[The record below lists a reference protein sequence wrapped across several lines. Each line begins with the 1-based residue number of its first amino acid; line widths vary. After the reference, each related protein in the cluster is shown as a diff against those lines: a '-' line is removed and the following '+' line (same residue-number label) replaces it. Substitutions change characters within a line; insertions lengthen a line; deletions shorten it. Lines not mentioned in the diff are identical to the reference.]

1 MLPLL
6 PSVTSLF
13 PSPVAIEHRRRAVP
27 ARFPLVLLLPTVHMQ
42 ALTQRE
48 IVYNT
53 LYMYVKESRDS
64 KFRRSTL
71 KLNAHVAP
79 L

>member
-42 ALTQRE
+42 ALTQME

-53 LYMYVKESRDS
+53 LYMYVKGFKVQKVYFEI
-64 KFRRSTL
+64 
-71 KLNAHVAP
+71 
-79 L
+79 